1 MGRKNKGYSGKKN
14 PFLGQNIPPITVGW
28 LKYRITALPSM
39 MHQEREM
46 GMGSENKQ
54 NHEECRKKEPRK
66 KWGSSSEVTKHS
78 HKLERFVGV
87 CV

>member
-39 MHQEREM
+39 MHQGREM

-54 NHEECRKKEPRK
+54 NHEECRKKEPRNAGK
-66 KWGSSSEVTKHS
+66 RSPGKSKNHLQRSQNTVTN
-78 HKLERFVGV
+78 
-87 CV
+87 